1 MNSTTHL
8 ELSLIFL
15 TKGFPSQNIPC
26 LIEAFRAKISTA
38 STYKRLN
45 KGNIMLLELPA
56 AAVSPLQSEGLTQK
70 YQMIHTTD
78 VVDIMTEHDF
88 IVTQVHSM
96 KPRVRD
102 PRVVQHFIR
111 LRHKDFSR
119 EINGA
124 IPEVLVV
131 NSNDGSTSLRMDA
144 ALFRLICGN
153 GLIVKSADIYRARIR
168 HVDVTEQAV
177 IEESKRVIEA
187 AMLAAQR
194 IERFQKKILMGYAVY
209 NFASE
214 ASELALKIVGAAI
227 KPGDLLVSRRDE
239 DSGSQLWNV
248 LNRVQENLVKGGIVY
263 RTPKGRQM
271 TSRGI
276 TGATPLIQ
284 MNEQLWSL
292 AEEYL

>member
-1 MNSTTHL
+1 MQ
-8 ELSLIFL
+8 I
-15 TKGFPSQNIPC
+15 
-26 LIEAFRAKISTA
+26 
-38 STYKRLN
+38 
-45 KGNIMLLELPA
+45 ELPSCA
-56 AAVSPLQSEGLTQK
+56 TNPLQSEGLTQK

-78 VVDIMTEHDF
+78 VIDIMTENDF
-88 IVTQVHSM
+88 IVTQVHAM

-102 PRVVQHFIR
+102 PRIVEHFVR
-111 LRHKDFSR
+111 LRHKSHSA

-177 IEESKRVIEA
+177 IEEAHKVIQA
-187 AMLAAQR
+187 AMQSAKR
-194 IERFQKKILMGYAVY
+194 IELFQDKILQGHQVY
-209 NFASE
+209 SFATE
-214 ASELALKIVGAAI
+214 ASELALKIVGASI
-227 KPGDLLVSRRDE
+227 RPGDLLASRREE
-239 DSGSQLWNV
+239 DSGGQLWNV
-248 LNRVQENLVKGGIVY
+248 LNRVQENLVKGGITY
-263 RTPKGRQM
+263 RTQKGRQM

-284 MNEQLWSL
+284 MNERLWAL